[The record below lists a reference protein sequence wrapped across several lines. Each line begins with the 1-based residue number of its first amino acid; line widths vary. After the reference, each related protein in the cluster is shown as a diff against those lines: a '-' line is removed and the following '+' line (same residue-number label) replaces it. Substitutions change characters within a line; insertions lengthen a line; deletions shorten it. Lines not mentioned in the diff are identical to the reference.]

1 MFGLLKLLLFPL
13 LTVIEEIWSKVPKS
27 TKKKIIELIVA
38 EFTELFLQYYQNYKQ
53 ERSTDE

>member
-13 LTVIEEIWSKVPKS
+13 LAVIGEIWSKVPKS
-27 TKKKIIELIVA
+27 SKKKIIELIVA